1 MQSQARQ
8 DSGHNNCPQPQYSKN
23 PRVRTYK
30 IKNLL
35 AEICYFNTPK
45 YKNLFSPKNSSRFL
59 YVGLN
64 YFIYNISPKRLSL
77 EIKKLH
83 SETKNAQ
90 CMLNVN
96 CCYKKILL
104 QLKECIICM

>member
-1 MQSQARQ
+1 MPVS
-8 DSGHNNCPQPQYSKN
+8 
-23 PRVRTYK
+23 
-30 IKNLL
+30 
-35 AEICYFNTPK
+35 TPK
-45 YKNLFSPKNSSRFL
+45 YKNLFSQKNSKRFL
-59 YVGLN
+59 YAGLN
-64 YFIYNISPKRLSL
+64 YFIYNILPKRLSL

-96 CCYKKILL
+96 CCYKTIRL